1 MTTHS
6 TTHSTTLRPIVL
18 VPGYWL
24 GGWAWDDVVSRLRTH
39 GVAARPVTLPG
50 LESPA
55 SPRAG
60 VTLADH
66 VDAVRAALDAAG
78 EPAVLVAH
86 SGGGS
91 LVSAVLDLAA
101 PQVARVVY
109 VDSGP
114 AADGSVPR
122 PDLPADAVELPLPSF
137 AELEA
142 GGASLDGLD
151 DATLLRFRERAVAHP
166 AGPLT
171 EPVTAPQGI
180 GAAVPATFVCC
191 SFPADAVRGLV
202 ASGDPMFAPVADLQD
217 VTYVDLPT
225 GHWPMWSRPDALA
238 DVLAEAAARE
248 DAGSAGRQSEVQ
260 R

>member
-1 MTTHS
+1 MN
-6 TTHSTTLRPIVL
+6 THSTTLSPIVL

-24 GGWAWDDVVSRLRTH
+24 GGWAWDAVVSRLRWH
-39 GVAARPVTLPG
+39 GLAAHPVTLPG

-55 SPRAG
+55 SPRAR

-66 VDAVRAALDAAG
+66 VDAVCSALDAAG
-78 EPAVLVAH
+78 GPVVLVAH
-86 SGGGS
+86 SGAGS
-91 LVSAVLDLAA
+91 LVSAVLDVAA

-114 AADGSVPR
+114 ASHGSVPR
-122 PDLPADAVELPLPSF
+122 PDLPSDAIEVPLPSL
-137 AELEA
+137 AELEV

-151 DATLLRFRERAVAHP
+151 DAALLRFRERAVAHP
-166 AGPLT
+166 AGPLK
-171 EPVTAPQGI
+171 EPVAAPRGM
-180 GAAVPATFVCC
+180 GAAVPATIVCC
-191 SFPADAVRGLV
+191 SFPSQMVRGLV